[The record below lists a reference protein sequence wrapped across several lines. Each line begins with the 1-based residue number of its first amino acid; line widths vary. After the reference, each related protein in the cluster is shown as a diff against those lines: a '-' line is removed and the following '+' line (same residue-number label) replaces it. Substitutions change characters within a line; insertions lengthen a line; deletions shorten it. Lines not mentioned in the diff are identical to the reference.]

1 MKTSSLQVFAL
12 IGGVVFILLSAY
24 IMFGT
29 PTKKEGFAA
38 SPLPKPPPP
47 KPAAKPVPTG
57 VVPPAIAAAAAANV
71 AAVAAARL
79 PPPPPPLSKADFEAQ
94 NTRIANL
101 TSALEIKEN
110 ALKKVTQEREEGRQL
125 IEEKLGTIKNLNE
138 RLDISEEIKNLTL
151 KEVNDTQKL
160 LEIAL
165 AERETSEVNLRLTK
179 LNLDEQVRKN
189 LKLNQ
194 SVASSKK
201 ETAQQDDHCIRTD
214 KELLQLKQNLQR
226 YNVEK
231 QVSDDLVKQL
241 KIQVDS
247 SRKNEPAAQKLSAE
261 LERAASQNKQIST
274 QLEQTKTKLAAIEKE
289 SATQKAQLIE
299 LKTTTKRL
307 EADKDIIQREMLV
320 SQGRYDTERVAKIT
334 ADAQI
339 SMLEAK
345 MASREK
351 ISAAIEAQYKLLKG
365 QCAALE
371 KKYAVGKEQKSA
383 LQAGVDKQSAELA
396 TLKAQPAPAKAPA
409 KAPVRR

>member
-396 TLKAQPAPAKAPA
+396 TLKAQPAPAKAPV

>member
-396 TLKAQPAPAKAPA
+396 TLKAQPPPAKALV
-409 KAPVRR
+409 KAPVKR

>member
-12 IGGVVFILLSAY
+12 VGGVVFILLSAY

-38 SPLPKPPPP
+38 SPLPKTPPP
-47 KPAAKPVPTG
+47 KPSAKPVPTG

-94 NTRIANL
+94 NARIANL
-101 TSALEIKEN
+101 TSALELKEN

-125 IEEKLGTIKNLNE
+125 VEEKLETIKNLNE

-151 KEVNDTQKL
+151 KEVNDTQKQ

-194 SVASSKK
+194 SVATSKK
-201 ETAQQDDHCIRTD
+201 DTAQQDDHCVRTD

-241 KIQVDS
+241 KIQVES

-289 SATQKAQLIE
+289 SVAQKAQLAE

-320 SQGRYDTERVAKIT
+320 SQGRYDTERVAKIA

-339 SMLEAK
+339 TMLEAK

-351 ISAAIEAQYKLLKG
+351 ISAAIEAQYKLLKT

-396 TLKAQPAPAKAPA
+396 TLKGQPKPV
-409 KAPVRR
+409 KAPVKR